1 MFKLLWEQMTKSR
14 SHPGIVKLR
23 KSTKERWQIAFSKS
37 FQTLKGSY
45 LLCSHDIFLLLVESL
60 QFCASSDLF
69 VTLIYDTGLQTFTV
83 HRNSCF
89 MAAPEAVMGLW
100 SSLICDV
107 EIHILG
113 EKNTGRDCVFSSYKA
128 QVLSAVDWTLDVGR
142 VFKERVNEQL
152 KELQS
157 GRVAVRWSWIIF

>member
-1 MFKLLWEQMTKSR
+1 
-14 SHPGIVKLR
+14 
-23 KSTKERWQIAFSKS
+23 
-37 FQTLKGSY
+37 
-45 LLCSHDIFLLLVESL
+45 
-60 QFCASSDLF
+60 
-69 VTLIYDTGLQTFTV
+69 
-83 HRNSCF
+83 
-89 MAAPEAVMGLW
+89 MGLW